1 VDLDLSIDS
10 ADLTAS
16 LVDVESV
23 SGDEADLAAAI
34 ERALH
39 DLPHLSVHS
48 DGNTVVARTSLGR
61 PHRVIVAGHI
71 DTVPIA
77 GNLPSRRENGLL
89 YGCGSCDM
97 KSGVAVALRLAARLT
112 QPGPDVTY
120 VFYDCE
126 EVEAER
132 NGLLRVSRNR
142 PDLLQGD
149 FAVLME
155 PTGALIEGGCQ
166 GTMRAE
172 VTTRG
177 RRAHS
182 ARSWMGSNAIHTAG
196 GILDVLRSYRPR
208 EPEVDGLVYHEG
220 LNAVGIS
227 GGVAGNV
234 IPDECTVTVNYR
246 FAPDR
251 SEEEAVAHVREVFAG
266 YEVEITDSAPA
277 ARPGLDHPAA
287 APLLAAV
294 AGAPRAKFG
303 WTDVARFALLGMP
316 ALNYGPGDP
325 MLAHSPDE
333 HVPVAQI
340 AECEATMEAWLTG

>member
-1 VDLDLSIDS
+1 VDLDLSSDS

-23 SGDEADLAAAI
+23 SGNEADLAALI
-34 ERALH
+34 DRALRG
-39 DLPHLSVHS
+39 LPHLSVHR
-48 DGNTVVARTSLGR
+48 DGNTMVARTSLGR

-112 QPGPDVTY
+112 QPRPDVTY

-172 VTTRG
+172 VSTRG
-177 RRAHS
+177 KRAHS

-196 GILDVLRSYRPR
+196 GILDLLRSYQPR

-251 SEEEAVAHVREVFAG
+251 SEEEAVAHVREVFAD

-340 AECEATMEAWLTG
+340 AECEATMEAWLC